1 MIEVVSVTQHYG
13 VRPVLRDVS
22 LSVPRGEVTAVIG
35 PNGMGKS
42 TLLGVMAGVLTPQH
56 GRVTVDGRPR
66 RGSPDDELA
75 IRRGVVYL
83 PDAAWLPT
91 GRTPR
96 EFLLAVG
103 RLYDVPEDHLF
114 AELPKL
120 FGLFDLAG
128 QAETP
133 IANLSSGQAKK
144 VALCSA
150 LLPDVPVMLLDE
162 PFSGGLDPA
171 GILVLRKLLRKRV
184 ADGRTVV
191 LTSPVPEIVE
201 EVADRVVILRDGQVI
216 ANDTVDGL
224 RRQTGV
230 AGSLAAVLE
239 KLMFPD
245 TLRKIELY
253 LGEGGEP

>member
-22 LSVPRGEVTAVIG
+22 LSIARGEVTAVIG

-42 TLLGVMAGVLTPQH
+42 TLLGAMAGVLSPQH
-56 GRVTVDGRPR
+56 GHVTIDGRRR
-66 RGSPDDELA
+66 RGTPEDELA
-75 IRRGVVYL
+75 IRKATIYL
-83 PDAAWLPT
+83 PDAPWLPT

-120 FGLFDLAG
+120 FGLFDLIG
-128 QAETP
+128 QADTP
-133 IANLSSGQAKK
+133 IANLSSGQSKK

-150 LLPDVPVMLLDE
+150 LLPDPPVLLLDE

-171 GILVLRKLLRKRV
+171 GILVLKKLLRRRV

-201 EVADRVVILRDGQVI
+201 EVADRVVILRDGQVL
-216 ANDTVDGL
+216 AFDTVDGL

-245 TLRKIELY
+245 TLRKIEIY
-253 LGEGGEP
+253 LGGGDEP